1 MTRHLFSV
9 VNSALSWDSEVLLS
23 EDSISEIN
31 FFRYGFWDVDQED
44 LLDDSIRGLADRVK
58 TTVLSSKADSTSIL
72 YFRAYRKWK
81 DFALSKLNGSV
92 FPASPFHV
100 AIYLQHL
107 LEESH
112 SPSVIDSAFYGIK
125 WAHSMAGI
133 PSPTDNPIVEAV
145 RSASKRIFGAGI
157 VNRKEPISSSLIL
170 DIIGKSNLDNPVEL
184 RNVTMY
190 VLSFTGFFRFDDV
203 SRIRRNDIS
212 FNQGFMVIKVLK
224 SKNDQLRR
232 GDEVIISELS
242 SCACPVKLLKR
253 YLSTFN
259 ISPDFRDLIFRPISR
274 GKGSCKLVAPDRPI
288 SYSSIREAFKRDLK
302 SVGADPSKFGLH
314 SLRSGGATMA
324 ANSGVNDR
332 VFQRHGRWKSVQAKD
347 TYIDDDLA
355 QRLSVSKFL
364 GL

>member
-1 MTRHLFSV
+1 MLLTYFCLFLDV
-9 VNSALSWDSEVLLS
+9 
-23 EDSISEIN
+23 
-31 FFRYGFWDVDQED
+31 FRYGFWDVDQED

-145 RSASKRIFGAGI
+145 RSASKIIFGAGI

-212 FNQGFMVIKVLK
+212 FNEGFMVIKVLK

-259 ISPDFRDLIFRPISR
+259 ISPDSRDLIFRPISR

-347 TYIDDDLA
+347 TYVDDDLA